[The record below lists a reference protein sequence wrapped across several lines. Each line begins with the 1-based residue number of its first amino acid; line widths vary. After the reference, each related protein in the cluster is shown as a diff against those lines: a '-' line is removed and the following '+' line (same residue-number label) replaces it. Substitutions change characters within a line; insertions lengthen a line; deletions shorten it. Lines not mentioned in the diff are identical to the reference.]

1 MLLPRVVR
9 RDVPPEHLVRARLR
23 RSPSSAARCA
33 VARGQADLV
42 GLPVDRD
49 ELVGELP
56 EHRHGGAPP
65 ADGRTAAALGRDGA
79 GQDEFAVLDG
89 AAGVVD
95 ALGDGV
101 VVRDVPAAPRPRRS
115 THRGGPSSRR
125 RARRAGGRARVTI
138 IVLPAPVSPVTTV
151 KPGPSSSVVSPM
163 TPRSEIAISSI
174 TARPRRPAGGHATR
188 RRGSWNFATSRS
200 VNGASFSRATR
211 TEVRATDGPRRR
223 SARRQVVRPAA
234 VAPQHADAARAPE
247 HLDRERA
254 VRADHDRPREQGVGA
269 QAAP

>member
-1 MLLPRVVR
+1 M
-9 RDVPPEHLVRARLR
+9 
-23 RSPSSAARCA
+23 
-33 VARGQADLV
+33 
-42 GLPVDRD
+42 DRD

-151 KPGPSSSVVSPM
+151 KPGPSSSVVSPI

-174 TARPRRPAGGHATR
+174 TARPRRPAGGPRHPATR
-188 RRGSWNFATSRS
+188 ELELRDQPVGERGVLQPRDPHRGPSDRRTST
-200 VNGASFSRATR
+200 A
-211 TEVRATDGPRRR
+211 
-223 SARRQVVRPAA
+223 QRPAA
-234 VAPQHADAARAPE
+234 GRASGGRRTTARRRRCVPPRGTSIASARSGPTTIG
-247 HLDRERA
+247 RA
-254 VRADHDRPREQGVGA
+254 NRAWALKRHHEQGVDVRPDDR
-269 QAAP
+269 AAAGERVRRGPGRRGHDDTVAPER